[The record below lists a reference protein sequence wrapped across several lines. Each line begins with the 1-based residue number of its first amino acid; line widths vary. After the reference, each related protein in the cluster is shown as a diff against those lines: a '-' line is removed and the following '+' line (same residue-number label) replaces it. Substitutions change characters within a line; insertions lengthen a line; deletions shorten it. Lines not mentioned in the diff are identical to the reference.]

1 MYKIH
6 NDMLHIIHQDPSRD
20 CYWKNGQRTPVARL
34 SRQLHLCSATRLRL
48 RQLRGGGESG
58 WRGRIFQSA
67 LKAVFCSFIFL
78 SSVPMLLVI
87 EISEKNCFLRL
98 ENGFFSQ
105 LLPHIVYFSR
115 FHTDISCN
123 NHLNGMLSSFSS
135 PHFGRLRSTSFHTSA
150 FIANKMLDT
159 IMLPVHIMD
168 FKTVGTWEQC
178 SVKYTDEVSDTGC
191 RKSLR
196 V

>member
-1 MYKIH
+1 MR
-6 NDMLHIIHQDPSRD
+6 MRGSGEDPGEGDTSFNQH
-20 CYWKNGQRTPVARL
+20 WK
-34 SRQLHLCSATRLRL
+34 
-48 RQLRGGGESG
+48 
-58 WRGRIFQSA
+58 QSF
-67 LKAVFCSFIFL
+67 VHSSS

-87 EISEKNCFLRL
+87 EISEKNCFLGL
-98 ENGFFSQ
+98 ENGFFFSV
-105 LLPHIVYFSR
+105 LPHIVYFSR

-168 FKTVGTWEQC
+168 FKKVGTWEQC
-178 SVKYTDEVSDTGC
+178 SVKYTVGLGICDRFTG
-191 RKSLR
+191 K
-196 V
+196 